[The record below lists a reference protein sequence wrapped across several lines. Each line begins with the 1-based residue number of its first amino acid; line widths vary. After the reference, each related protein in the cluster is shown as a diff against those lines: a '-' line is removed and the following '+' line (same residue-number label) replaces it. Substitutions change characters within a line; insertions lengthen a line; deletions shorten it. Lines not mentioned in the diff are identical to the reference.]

1 VIDPIPFLHTLAQTL
16 SALALYPEGH
26 SSRARSVE
34 TLYERV
40 LELLRDGPVRFS
52 FLGDE
57 VVFGVRPVRE
67 LREWEWSTRLS
78 GIGVQRLQ
86 LNEQVTQEELE
97 EFLDMVLARVAMRTI
112 DTSEARAT
120 RPAGI
125 RYGLI
130 GIRGVDA
137 TGTDGDIPTAT
148 ITYDLADEADTVRW
162 MHEELTSG
170 KELPLM
176 EAEAVVRALSVAMHG
191 DQQVMLPLLR
201 LRKFDEYTTTHS
213 LNVSVLSMGLAEYLG
228 LGAQDVRAFGVAG
241 LLHDLGKVRIP
252 LEILNKPGKLTDEE
266 RAVMNRHPVDGAS
279 IIIESEPDLDMAA
292 VVAYEHHIML
302 NGSGYPSMHYER
314 DCHHGSKLVHVCDV
328 YDALRTDR
336 PYRDAWPK
344 EEVLKYVAERSGVE
358 FDPTIAGAFAKMMEE
373 WEPALASHD
382 TGADAVTAED
392 ETPSGPADASA
403 AGETETDQSS

>member
-1 VIDPIPFLHTLAQTL
+1 VIDPIPFLHTLAHTL

-26 SSRARSVE
+26 ASRARSVE
-34 TLYERV
+34 ELYEQV
-40 LELLRDGPVRFS
+40 LELLREGPVRFS

-57 VVFGVRPVRE
+57 VVFGERPVRE
-67 LREWEWSTRLS
+67 LRDWEWSTKLS
-78 GIGVQRLQ
+78 GIGIQRIQ

-125 RYGLI
+125 RYGLV

-137 TGTDGDIPTAT
+137 TGADGDIATAT
-148 ITYDLADEADTVRW
+148 LTYDLADEADTVRW
-162 MHEELTSG
+162 MHDELTSG
-170 KELPLM
+170 NELPLM

-228 LGAQDVRAFGVAG
+228 LGARDVRAFGVAG

-266 RAVMNRHPVDGAS
+266 RAVMNRHPVDGAR

-314 DCHHGSKLVHVCDV
+314 DCHQGSKLVHVCDV

-344 EEVLKYVAERSGVE
+344 EEVLKYLAERSGVE

-373 WEPALASHD
+373 WEPALASHESGLD
-382 TGADAVTAED
+382 ADAAETTPQGSGEGQSGND
-392 ETPSGPADASA
+392 E
-403 AGETETDQSS
+403 SS